1 MAMQIQKVSK
11 SQQNTIGTYFVTQ
24 LYSVTFNGDIPLCW
38 DNRLSIWPELWAKS
52 YGKEKEHQIFG
63 SRIWGIKT
71 IFKVF
76 KVGQE
81 HGCFMGLHINRA
93 VRSLCVITELALK
106 FCHTE
111 RILHNLRNIYIYLIY
126 NREKAALLPSS
137 EVIVSHCFPF
147 ETMTTGRISLRQRV
161 LDLYWGSQTIPLHCR
176 PTQFHPAARD
186 PHSLRQA
193 KFSQGRDQLQR
204 ARQALLPRA
213 APLRSAASTA
223 FSFVRPLS
231 RAGVVWHETQ
241 FNTPWLF
248 LNTFKNCSSASRDR
262 SKRKDDATFRGR
274 QQICRQGRATLI
286 VVKCSNHF
294 PLMDAARIEH
304 TIFKCYICTHHQTLT

>member
-106 FCHTE
+106 FCHTQ
-111 RILHNLRNIYIYLIY
+111 RILHNLRNIYVYLIY

-147 ETMTTGRISLRQRV
+147 ETMTTAVFLYDNAFWIYTGDPKRSHSIADRPNSTPLPEIPIPWGRQSSPKAVISSREHGKLCSHGLLRYGA
-161 LDLYWGSQTIPLHCR
+161 L
-176 PTQFHPAARD
+176 PA
-186 PHSLRQA
+186 PP
-193 KFSQGRDQLQR
+193 FV
-204 ARQALLPRA
+204 RA
-213 APLRSAASTA
+213 APQQGWGCLT
-223 FSFVRPLS
+223 
-231 RAGVVWHETQ
+231 
-241 FNTPWLF
+241 
-248 LNTFKNCSSASRDR
+248 RD
-262 SKRKDDATFRGR
+262 
-274 QQICRQGRATLI
+274 
-286 VVKCSNHF
+286 
-294 PLMDAARIEH
+294 
-304 TIFKCYICTHHQTLT
+304 TI